1 VRWRKAPAVID
12 RLDAEGEATT
22 PDLMIVDMHLPRHG
36 GDEILN
42 RLRAT
47 REGRRIPVVAIS
59 GRFGPHFVAQEGFV
73 CFSKPSAVD
82 EFLRLGA
89 TVSGLL
95 PQGRRA
101 EASGPETGS

>member
-1 VRWRKAPAVID
+1 MDKKAFQI
-12 RLDAEGEATT
+12 LLAEDHVADTAKIREA
-22 PDLMIVDMHLPRHG
+22 LKHRHVH
-36 GDEILN
+36 GDDILN

-47 REGRRIPVVAIS
+47 RQGRRIPVVAIS